1 MFSLWTEC
9 FRISMR
15 ELRRHKTRS
24 VLTALGIIFG
34 VAAVIVTVAVVQ
46 AAKHSIE
53 NDIAKQGKDM
63 IIVKGNPAT
72 KLGPREGGGGSL
84 FTNLTEADALAV
96 EEECSAVTMSCP
108 LHRFDFQAVT
118 NVANWKAPVTG
129 VGLNY
134 TAIRRWDVEAGRDLE
149 PRDIALANKVCLI
162 GQTVKRELFG
172 AADPVNETIRILNVP
187 LKVVGVLSGK
197 GYNPLGQDED
207 NTIVVPLNVLLR
219 QMMGVDRPAG
229 MICSAR
235 SDEQVEEAVDQI
247 RALLRQRH
255 RLSESDEDDF
265 EVVTLKEKIELAR
278 RTSNIMTMLMVSIAG
293 VSLVVGG
300 IGIMNIMLVAVTERT
315 REIGIRMAIGATQ
328 RAINR
333 QFLIE
338 AGVISA
344 LGGVIGIGL
353 GIFNSHWIA
362 GGFGWQV
369 EMPLWLVTGAF
380 AFSAGIGV
388 LFGWLPAKR
397 AASLNPIEAL
407 RHD

>member
-1 MFSLWTEC
+1 
-9 FRISMR
+9 MR

-24 VLTALGIIFG
+24 LLTALGIIIG
-34 VAAVIVTVAVVQ
+34 VAAVIVTVSVVQ
-46 AAKHSIE
+46 AAKSSIE
-53 NDIAKQGKDM
+53 HDIARQGKNM
-63 IIVKGNPAT
+63 IIVKGNPST
-72 KLGPREGGGGSL
+72 KLGPRSGGGGSL
-84 FTNLTEADALAV
+84 YTNLTEADAAAV
-96 EEECSAVTMSCP
+96 EEECGAVTMTCA

-118 NVANWKAPVTG
+118 NVANWKTPITG
-129 VGLNY
+129 VGMNY
-134 TAIRRWDVEAGRDLE
+134 TAIRTWDVESGRDLE
-149 PRDIALANKVCLI
+149 PRDIAMSNKVCLI
-162 GQTVKRELFG
+162 GHTAKRELFG
-172 AADPVNETIRILNVP
+172 AADPINETVRVLNVP
-187 LKVVGVLSGK
+187 LKVVGVLSSK
-197 GYNPLGQDED
+197 GFNPLGQDED
-207 NTIVVPLNVLLR
+207 NTIIVPLNVLLR

-235 SDEQVEEAVDQI
+235 SDDLVEEAVDQI

-255 RLSESDEDDF
+255 HLNESEEDDF

-278 RTSNIMTMLMVSIAG
+278 KTSNIMTLLMVSIAG

-328 RAINR
+328 GAINR

-344 LGGVIGIGL
+344 LGGLMGIGL
-353 GIFNSHWIA
+353 GIFNSHVIA
-362 GGFGWQV
+362 GGFGWTV
-369 EMPLWLVTGAF
+369 EMPWWLLSGSF

-397 AASLNPIEAL
+397 AAALNPIEAL